1 MAIAVAAAVSA
12 NAQICETLT
21 ERTTNL
27 KEIGRLKGVCSK
39 ESRANRLGVGFECLD
54 RKVFDPEKVYDKIAK
69 SGLKFARCQ
78 TGWARTETQKG
89 KYDFSWLDSV
99 VDNLRSRG
107 IQPWFNV
114 GYGNPLYMD
123 TSPIPRASGTSP
135 YTTAK
140 SACKRGKTMS
150 ARSQDISKGGSTS
163 SRSGTRAT
171 TCRSGSPKSP
181 TPRSTQNS

>member
-123 TSPIPRASGTSP
+123 NLTNPTGVGHVPLYYGEECLQAWKNYVRAL
-135 YTTAK
+135 
-140 SACKRGKTMS
+140 
-150 ARSQDISKGGSTS
+150 ARHFKGRVDQFAICNESNQL
-163 SRSGTRAT
+163 
-171 TCRSGSPKSP
+171 PFWQP
-181 TPRSTQNS
+181 E